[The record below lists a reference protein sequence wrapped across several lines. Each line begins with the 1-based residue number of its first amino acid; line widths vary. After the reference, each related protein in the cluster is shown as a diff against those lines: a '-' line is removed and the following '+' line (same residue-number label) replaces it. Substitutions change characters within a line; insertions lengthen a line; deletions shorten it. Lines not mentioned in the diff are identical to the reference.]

1 MIESD
6 RKFWSV
12 PVVIISTVWE
22 NGYHIYE
29 ADSAAQALNMYHSE
43 LHNPEDIEYTGWMD
57 QEYKYD
63 EHDDLAEVEEMN
75 NGTSIIQYLLKNE
88 KEKQD
93 REENE
98 RDERE
103 EANREHS

>member
-29 ADSAAQALNMYHSE
+29 ADSAEAALKMYESE
-43 LHNPEDIEYTGWMD
+43 KETPHDIEYTGWMD

-88 KEKQD
+88 KRRQEIID
-93 REENE
+93 DN
-98 RDERE
+98 
-103 EANREHS
+103 N